1 MPQGIEGDSAPLTRY
16 DAGEQQ
22 GIKALLSALG
32 DKFTALFEK
41 KQVEPHRAFF
51 KAVGDRWFAAW
62 TNNFEDRDG
71 EWFSEKA
78 IEEYVQRVDV
88 GVVPMPELWLW
99 HVPGTRH
106 GIADMVGGYKHF
118 AIASGT
124 FDDTDVGRAAKA
136 HYAKHGHEYAMS
148 HGFTYDAEQKK
159 NGVYH
164 QFNTFE
170 LSVLPEKAAA
180 NLFTSFQGVKEMELS
195 EEKLAFV
202 KRVGGDALLEKV
214 ETESKSVE
222 ELGVRYKDF
231 VTMSKEDMP
240 VDEEVAAEE
249 EVAVEENKA
258 DLFESVL
265 EDVGVIANAVNAI
278 MDKLSANE
286 ERYVQEGEAGKARD
300 AKQASLE
307 TKYAALEAQVKTLNK
322 ALADMKADAPRSAAR
337 GESNVLAADSEIAKK
352 IKSAEVQE
360 KWATFPVLAGMF
372 NSQE

>member
-1 MPQGIEGDSAPLTRY
+1 MSQVIEGDSAPSTRY
-16 DAGEQQ
+16 DASEQQ
-22 GIKALLSALG
+22 GLKTLFVALG

-41 KQVEPHRAFF
+41 KQVEPQRAFF

-106 GIADMVGGYKHF
+106 GVADMVGAAGHF
-118 AIASGT
+118 AVASGT
-124 FDDTDVGRAAKA
+124 FDDTEVGRAAKA
-136 HYAKHGHEYAMS
+136 HYAKGRDYAMS
-148 HGFTYDAEQKK
+148 HGFTYDADQKQD
-159 NGVYH
+159 GVYH

-195 EEKLAFV
+195 AEKVTFLKKV
-202 KRVGGDALLEKV
+202 LGDEKADMVLEKV
-214 ETESKSVE
+214 ESESKAIE

-240 VDEEVAAEE
+240 VDEEVVAAEE
-249 EVAVEENKA
+249 DDEEAAKD

-337 GESNVLAADSEIAKK
+337 GEGAVAPNITELIKNVQIDERAEKFR
-352 IKSAEVQE
+352 SA
-360 KWATFPVLAGMF
+360 FPEAF
-372 NSQE
+372 NR